1 MSDKIGQTFQG
12 TITGVTEWGIY
23 VEDNETKAEGMVSV
37 RALSD
42 DYYELHEKQYALV
55 GRKTKKRYTL
65 GDKIKFKIVK
75 TDLDRKTIDCEM
87 V

>member
-1 MSDKIGQTFQG
+1 
-12 TITGVTEWGIY
+12 
-23 VEDNETKAEGMVSV
+23 MVSV

-42 DYYELHEKQYALV
+42 DYYELQEKQYALV
-55 GRKTKKRYTL
+55 GRKNKKRYTL

-75 TDLDRKTIDCEM
+75 TDLDRKTIDCEL